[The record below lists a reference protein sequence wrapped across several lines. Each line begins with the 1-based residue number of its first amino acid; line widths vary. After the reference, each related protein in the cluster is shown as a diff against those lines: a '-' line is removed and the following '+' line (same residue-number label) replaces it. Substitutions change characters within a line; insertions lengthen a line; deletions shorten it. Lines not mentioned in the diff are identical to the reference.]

1 VAIEDWSAT
10 AANNSTVLGVN
21 IAENCPAA
29 NVNNAL
35 RQLMADVAG
44 GVNFSILGDFLASSS
59 LSSARSALGVSGGS
73 TSSNNFGNLTNVAN
87 KVPYMTGSDAWSTTD
102 FTSFGRQVV
111 ATGDAAALLALLGTG
126 GGGGIS
132 GSASSGYVTFN
143 FSGTVFK
150 VQWKDA
156 TANANSSTSVT
167 YPTSFSSWSR
177 AWVNTAINDTDAN
190 NNNPTVFST
199 STTGATIYSARDSA
213 KSITVFAI
221 GV

>member
-1 VAIEDWSAT
+1 MAFSDWETVAAD
-10 AANNSTVLGVN
+10 NNTTLGVN
-21 IAENCPAA
+21 IAEGCPAA
-29 NVNNAL
+29 NINNAL
-35 RQLMADVAG
+35 RETMAQMRSAIHPTLDA
-44 GVNFSILGDFLASSS
+44 FLASTS
-59 LSSARSALGVSGGS
+59 LSSARSALGVSGGG
-73 TSSNNFGNLTNVAN
+73 TSSNNFSNLTNTAN